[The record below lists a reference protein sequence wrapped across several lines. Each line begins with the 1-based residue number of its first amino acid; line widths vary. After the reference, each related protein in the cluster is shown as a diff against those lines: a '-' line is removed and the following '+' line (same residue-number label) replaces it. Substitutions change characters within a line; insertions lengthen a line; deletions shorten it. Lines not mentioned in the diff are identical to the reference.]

1 MASPSTDTDVG
12 PPTEEELPQAGG
24 RAPGEEA
31 SEQEDPMEEGKGGS
45 PGAGLQAKRPHAT
58 VKERTVEVRETWSE
72 NVHGLDNLTL
82 AINSLDDHVQAGLQ
96 EVRNCVGILRHEKNE
111 LLKQVRSLSEVV
123 RETSIQRDR
132 YKEATVQ
139 LQQEVANLRKQLE
152 AQKKDKDMLSRRM
165 QELEDQDEQHLE
177 NIARTMRSK
186 RLAHSTLVKWRKKVH
201 ERSGSKALQLQV
213 LEEENSRLR
222 SELLLCQEAAKQAF
236 LRSANAL
243 NSEAITMFQDAA
255 TRRLGGDEEDDGERP
270 PSPESSSTSSSSSS
284 AHPHNTQD
292 KDSFAGGGGG
302 GNKENVASKGD
313 RDRGERVHEGWHR
326 EEDKVCSSDHFHH
339 ASGVPKQSDR
349 NVIYSSTLRGNSR
362 DYRVNHTCSVP
373 SRMHWR
379 REEEDEYEEAIDSGS
394 FSHFVRKPSRS
405 RTGHQEPHFRAP
417 SPPPGGEA
425 SGGGAVPKPR
435 LARSD
440 FIPDTLQQEAR
451 ARLQQLQRQ
460 QYLRPELS
468 ASSFEPQRKTK
479 RVMSSGSSKKSCSC
493 RLLNLSAPYKCPYCT
508 PIHNSDFGHYKA
520 TKKSVSKAAKDK
532 GGVSNVVNSTTTKID
547 NKGADKKVIYNPNAC
562 TVLIEKHI
570 NK

>member
-1 MASPSTDTDVG
+1 MASSSTDTDVG
-12 PPTEEELPQAGG
+12 PPTDEEQPQAGG
-24 RAPGEEA
+24 RAPGEA
-31 SEQEDPMEEGKGGS
+31 PEQEEQMEEGKGGP
-45 PGAGLQAKRPHAT
+45 PGAGLHAKRPHAT

-72 NVHGLDNLTL
+72 NIHGLDNLTL

-139 LQQEVANLRKQLE
+139 LQQEVASLREQLE
-152 AQKKDKDMLSRRM
+152 VQKEEKDILSRRM
-165 QELEDQDEQHLE
+165 QELENQDEQHLE
-177 NIARTMRSK
+177 NIARTLRSK

-201 ERSGSKALQLQV
+201 ERSGSKALQV

-270 PSPESSSTSSSSSS
+270 PSPESSSASSSSSS

-292 KDSFAGGGGG
+292 KEGFAEGG
-302 GNKENVASKGD
+302 GNKENVANKGD
-313 RDRGERVHEGWHR
+313 RDRGEKVHERWHR
-326 EEDKVCSSDHFHH
+326 EEDAACSSDHFHH

-349 NVIYSSTLRGNSR
+349 NVIYSSTFRGNSK
-362 DYRVNHTCSVP
+362 DYRVNHTCSAP
-373 SRMHWR
+373 SRIHWR

-394 FSHFVRKPSRS
+394 FSHYVRKPSRS
-405 RTGHQEPHFRAP
+405 RTGHEEPHFRAP
-417 SPPPGGEA
+417 SPPPWGEA
-425 SGGGAVPKPR
+425 SGGGGGAVPKPR
-435 LARSD
+435 LSRSD

-460 QYLRPELS
+460 QYLRPEPP

-479 RVMSSGSSKKSCSC
+479 RVMTSGSPKKACSC
-493 RLLNLSAPYKCPYCT
+493 RLLSLSAPYKCPYCT
-508 PIHNSDFGHYKA
+508 PIHNSDYGHYK
-520 TKKSVSKAAKDK
+520 TSKKSVNKVGKNK
-532 GGVSNVVNSTTTKID
+532 GGSMNVVSSTTMKTD
-547 NKGADKKVIYNPNAC
+547 NKGVDKKVIYNPNAC